1 MITMSKT
8 IKRGA
13 IEYHRLESVESY
25 IDIVNGLIYPI
36 FEDGNIDWDFEISLF
51 KEEVSEDWFENLS
64 KEDLEIVKKSLKN
77 NIL

>member
-1 MITMSKT
+1 MSKT

-13 IEYHRLESVESY
+13 IEYHRLKSVESY